1 MIWIGPGEYPYR
13 VGPFPNAP
21 HMKAITAASSPI
33 PEGIDFTPGWVR
45 TSSGWLP
52 FRNPA
57 DPTELWIYENPASR
71 KAREMVSRES
81 ALAIT
86 RPRLGVQ
93 IEKLDDGAPF
103 ISHCPRESFAHADG
117 LVCGDELV
125 SIAGK
130 SVEKLSVDEVI
141 SLLRTS
147 QRPTPIAVRRWALS
161 KQNSRAFAVWIG
173 PNNYRYRSRD
183 MESAAPSGKHRV
195 VTDTVIAQVVAF
207 GSAYRWVNTVKGWL
221 PIFNPSDPT
230 EVWVWEPPSSRRSRN
245 MVRALGHQFFFSFT
259 RACFEANA
267 AVGDLPITILNC
279 VQSANLTLNLFFFV
293 TSQRPTEHTVTINSA
308 KLGINIEHINSGPCF
323 VSSCSLDAP
332 AYRAGMRAGDEFVRV
347 GANDVQ
353 ESKAE
358 LVRGLLTKSA
368 RPLQIVVQRW
378 QQRPDDDPDYP
389 TYGGFEADDYD
400 DEEDAASCVGNA
412 ARRLLLD

>member
-21 HMKAITAASSPI
+21 HMRAVTAASSPI

-57 DPTELWIYENPASR
+57 DPTELWIYENEASR
-71 KAREMVSRES
+71 NAREMVPRES

-93 IEKLDDGAPF
+93 IEKLDDGPPF

-130 SVEKLSVDEVI
+130 SVGRLSVDEVI
-141 SLLRTS
+141 ALLRAS
-147 QRPTPIAVRRWALS
+147 PRPTPIAVRRWALR
-161 KQNSRAFAVWIG
+161 KLNSRAFAVWIG
-173 PNNYRYRSRD
+173 PNNYRYRSQD

-207 GSAYRWVNTVKGWL
+207 GSGYRWVNTVKGWL

-245 MVRALGHQFFFSFT
+245 MVRTLDSLGGLLPLPSPFVSF
-259 RACFEANA
+259 
-267 AVGDLPITILNC
+267 V
-279 VQSANLTLNLFFFV
+279 LFFVLF
-293 TSQRPTEHTVTINSA
+293 
-308 KLGINIEHINSGPCF
+308 F
-323 VSSCSLDAP
+323 YVSFLLFCAWSCPVRAAP
-332 AYRAGMRAGDEFVRV
+332 EFQLTRWNDCRAALN
-347 GANDVQ
+347 GAL
-353 ESKAE
+353 AM
-358 LVRGLLTKSA
+358 T
-368 RPLQIVVQRW
+368 
-378 QQRPDDDPDYP
+378 
-389 TYGGFEADDYD
+389 T
-400 DEEDAASCVGNA
+400 
-412 ARRLLLD
+412 